1 MPSQALQPMS
11 DSFESSRPRLA
22 PAVSVVQDGADT
34 CYLMM
39 TGKELLRCHGP
50 LVPTLMT
57 RLLPLLDGTR
67 SVAEIREALEG
78 TLEAERVEEVLRLLL
93 RHHLLLDAGPEQ
105 ELSTQERAAFGSL
118 LALLARSTPQP
129 YRVLERLRR
138 MRLVVVGDSEL
149 AREVVEALAE
159 CAVGAIDLVSPREA
173 WAELK
178 LELPVRLR
186 HVDPGQ
192 LQNIVPGAELV
203 IGVQDG
209 EFNFTRQMRELNRL
223 CLRLGVSW
231 LQVRLTLEA
240 EGWLGPLHT
249 PDTACFECMDL
260 RMKSN
265 LRTWREHGLHEEQ
278 VEQGLLM
285 GRRIGFRPLQRQL
298 AGALAVEVL
307 LHLTGLETSRL
318 VGRSL
323 VMDALSQESS
333 LHPVLK
339 HPGCPACGRPPEAR
353 LHPWGEED
361 IRLDRTLLPDSA
373 AAP

>member
-1 MPSQALQPMS
+1 MQAQSLQPMS
-11 DSFESSRPRLA
+11 DSFESMRPRLA
-22 PAVSVVQDGADT
+22 PTVSVVQDGEDT

-39 TGKELLRCHGP
+39 TGKDMLRCRGP
-50 LVPTLMT
+50 LVSTLVT

-67 SVAEIREALEG
+67 GVAEIRDTLEG
-78 TLEAERVEEVLRLLL
+78 TLEAKQVDEVLRLLL
-93 RHHLLLDAGPEQ
+93 RHHLLMDAEPEQ
-105 ELSTQERAAFGSL
+105 VLSTQERVAFGSL
-118 LALLARSTPQP
+118 LALLSRSSTQP

-149 AREVVEALAE
+149 AREVVESLAE
-159 CAVGAIDLVSPREA
+159 CAFGTIDLVSPRGA
-173 WAELK
+173 WAALT
-178 LELPVRLR
+178 LELPVRVRHFEPGHLR
-186 HVDPGQ
+186 DV
-192 LQNIVPGAELV
+192 IPGAELV

-231 LQVRLTLEA
+231 LQVQLTLEA

-249 PDTACFECMDL
+249 PGTACFECMDM

-265 LRTWREHGLHEEQ
+265 LRTWKEQGLHEEQ

-285 GRRIGFRPLQRQL
+285 GRRLGFRPMQRQL
-298 AGALAVEVL
+298 AGALAIEVL
-307 LHLTGLETSRL
+307 LHLSGLEASRL

-323 VMDALSQESS
+323 VIDALSQESS

-339 HPGCPACGRPPEAR
+339 HPACPACGTPPEAR

-361 IRLDRTLLPDSA
+361 IRLERTLMSGA